1 MKTSQTPHRAE
12 TKKKDPLRSAAR
24 SVCSLTLLLA
34 YALVVIAGT
43 AQVSTKPD
51 AQTQS
56 NAGAAAQK
64 KERAESAKNTG
75 VIGAKPDAKSP
86 AISSPTRVPQKIVHE
101 GIEVEF
107 TINPLGDKDA
117 KAGDLMEG
125 QDAVAS
131 FKITESRSGTPL
143 TNLHPSAWMDLH
155 APGKLTE
162 SKDCRQKIQSFLQAS
177 LSSRPEIDLNTYF
190 ILALN
195 QEADISVIDPLMGY
209 GSSKLFTLV
218 FLNSPGEDWVLS
230 SDTKTLFVTMP
241 LVNQVAV
248 IDTSLW
254 RVTANIDVGS
264 RPTRIEFQQD
274 GKYLWVGSDAAG
286 GESGVTVI
294 DAVEL
299 KVAARIRTGAGHHEI
314 ALTGD
319 NRYAYVT
326 NRQDGTLSVI
336 DVQKLTKVK
345 DIKTG
350 GLPVSLALSP
360 LSKAA
365 YVANEEDGTIVVIGG
380 VDQEVLARITTKPG
394 VKSFRF
400 VGDGRYGFAVNAKEN
415 NVQVVDASTNRLVN
429 TIKVGKNPDKITF
442 TQNYAYV
449 RALGSDQVSLIQLD
463 GIGKKAEVPVLEFP
477 AGQLAP
483 EKAPGAST
491 ADVIVPSPEGGSVLV
506 VNPAD
511 KMIYYYTEGMA
522 APMGSF
528 QNYGRVPRAVRVWDK
543 SLREVTAG
551 VYSTNIKVTA
561 SGEYDVAF
569 LLDSPRIAHCFSM
582 TAKTNP
588 ALKKQPAL
596 PIDIEPLIE
605 NSSIRVGET
614 FKMQF
619 RVTDST
625 TKIPRSGLKDFGV
638 LVFLPPGEWQ
648 ERQWAQSLG
657 DGKYEVSFKPEK
669 PGPYYVFV
677 QCPSLRVTYNQ
688 TPHFVLR
695 AGMEKTAAA
704 PAKPIGKP

>member
-1 MKTSQTPHRAE
+1 MKTSQTAHKAGSR
-12 TKKKDPLRSAAR
+12 DPLRSAAR
-24 SVCSLTLLLA
+24 SVCSLVLLLA

-43 AQVSTKPD
+43 AQVSTKPETQP
-51 AQTQS
+51 QT
-56 NAGAAAQK
+56 NGGAAGQK
-64 KERAESAKNTG
+64 KGAAEAAKNKG
-75 VIGAKPDAKSP
+75 VIVAKSDAKSP
-86 AISSPTRVPQKIVHE
+86 ANGSSTRAPQKIVHE

-107 TINPLGDKDA
+107 TIDPLGDKDA
-117 KAGDLMEG
+117 KSGDLMEG
-125 QDAVAS
+125 QDAVVS
-131 FKITESRSGTPL
+131 FKITESRNGTPL
-143 TNLHPSAWMDLH
+143 VNLHPSAWMDLR

-162 SKDCRQKIQSFLQAS
+162 SKDCRQKIQSFLQSA

-190 ILALN
+190 ILTLN
-195 QEADISVIDPLMGY
+195 QEANISVIDPLMGY

-230 SDTKTLFVTMP
+230 SDKKRLFVTMP

-248 IDTSLW
+248 IDTALW
-254 RVTANIDVGS
+254 RVAANIDVGAK
-264 RPTRIEFQQD
+264 PTRVAFQPD
-274 GKYLWVGSDAAG
+274 EKYLWVGSDAG
-286 GESGVTVI
+286 GSESGVTVI

-299 KVAARIRTGAGHHEI
+299 KVAARIKTGAGHHEI
-314 ALTGD
+314 ALRGD

-336 DVQKLTKVK
+336 DVQKLVKVK

-394 VKSFRF
+394 VKAIRF
-400 VGDGRYGFAVNAKEN
+400 FADGRYGFAVNGKEN
-415 NVQVVDASTNRLVN
+415 NVQVIDASTNRLVN
-429 TIKVGKNPDKITF
+429 TIKVGKNPDKISF

-477 AGQLAP
+477 AGQLPA

-491 ADVIVPSPEGGSVLV
+491 ADVIVPAPEGGSVLV

-528 QNYGRVPRAVRVWDK
+528 QNYRREPRAVMVWDK
-543 SLREVTAG
+543 SLREVRAG
-551 VYSTNIKVTA
+551 VYTTNIKLPTN
-561 SGEYDVAF
+561 GEYDVAF
-569 LLDSPRIAHCFSM
+569 LLDSPRIAHCFST
-582 TAKTNP
+582 TAKTDP

-605 NSSIRVGET
+605 NSAVKVGENV
-614 FKMQF
+614 KLQF

-625 TKIPRSGLKDFGV
+625 TKLPRPGLKDFGV
-638 LVFLPPGEWQ
+638 LVFLAPGQ
-648 ERQWAQSLG
+648 VQDRQWAQSLG
-657 DGKYEVSFKPEK
+657 NGIYEVTFKPEQ
-669 PGPYYVFV
+669 PGAYYVFV
-677 QCPSLRVTYNQ
+677 HCPSLRVNYNQ
-688 TPHFVLR
+688 TPHFILR
-695 AGMEKTAAA
+695 AGMEKTAA
-704 PAKPIGKP
+704 PAKP